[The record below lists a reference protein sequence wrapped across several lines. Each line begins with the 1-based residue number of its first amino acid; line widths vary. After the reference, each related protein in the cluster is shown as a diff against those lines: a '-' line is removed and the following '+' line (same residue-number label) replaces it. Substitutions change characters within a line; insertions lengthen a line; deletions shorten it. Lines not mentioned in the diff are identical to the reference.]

1 MASGNSLTSEIFF
14 HSRAGSAKIV
24 KMSESPI
31 QALRQAFQAAGQAQ
45 VFRYYD
51 ANSADWS
58 QEEKDSFIRDL
69 EVTNAK
75 ELISC

>member
-1 MASGNSLTSEIFF
+1 
-14 HSRAGSAKIV
+14 
-24 KMSESPI
+24 MSESPI